1 MAPGPILRPD
11 LQITIERL
19 VAEFDRISDARKAV
33 LAPLTR
39 FVQGKVDRKEN
50 VSLNF
55 ICTHNS
61 RRSHMAQLWA
71 QALAYY
77 YDVPRVACFS
87 GGTEATAFHPNAV
100 TALQKIGF
108 DIQKINDDIN
118 PVYEVRISENTAA
131 QPAFSK
137 TYYDPFNP
145 SHDFAAVMTC
155 SHADD
160 DCPFISGAA
169 VRIAV
174 PYTDPKAF
182 DGTPDALD
190 KYNEKALEI
199 GRELAYVFSQI
210 VPVKTKIE
218 MLND

>member
-1 MAPGPILRPD
+1 MAPGPTLRLD

-19 VAEFDRISDARKAV
+19 VTEFDRIPEARRAV

-39 FVQGKVDRKEN
+39 FIQTKVDRKET

-77 YDVPRVACFS
+77 YNVPRVDCFS

-100 TALQKIGF
+100 HALQKIGF
-108 DIQKINDDIN
+108 DIQKINEDIN
-118 PVYEVRISENTAA
+118 PVYEVRISENTTA

-155 SHADD
+155 SNADD
-160 DCPFISGAA
+160 DCPFISGAS

-182 DGTPDALD
+182 DGTPDALE
-190 KYNEKALEI
+190 KYSEKALEI
-199 GRELAYVFSQI
+199 GRELAYAFSQVVHPEI
-210 VPVKTKIE
+210 KAG
-218 MLND
+218 NGQ